1 MTIIQVILSLSA
13 LGLGFLV
20 LSSFKRPVFLKVLVS
35 IATVVAILLIINPDY
50 SNRVAEWVGVER
62 GVDVVIYLA
71 IAFFLF
77 LHLRLYVKVRKQRAD
92 ITTMVRENAISRAM
106 AGAQQY
112 VENNPDG
119 QYNT

>member
-92 ITTMVRENAISRAM
+92 ITAMVRENAISRAM
-106 AGAQQY
+106 AGEQQY

-119 QYNT
+119 QYNA